1 MRTLINAI
9 AATSIAALM
18 TGATASASFALPH
31 GPHVGGFHGGGW
43 HGGGWHGGGWHRG
56 GGWHGGGWHGGGWGP
71 AVGLGIAGGL
81 AAGAL
86 AGSYYNNNCIQYEPV
101 YDAYGNYVG
110 SQAVNICG
118 P

>member
-1 MRTLINAI
+1 MRALIKAV
-9 AATSIAALM
+9 AATSIAALL
-18 TGATASASFALPH
+18 TGVSASASFALPH
-31 GPHVGGFHGGGW
+31 GACRRSGAVGGW

-56 GGWHGGGWHGGGWGP
+56 GGWHGGGWGP
-71 AVGLGIAGGL
+71 AVGLGIIGGL

-86 AGSYYNNNCIQYEPV
+86 AGSYYNNSCIRYEPA
-101 YDAYGNYVG
+101 YDPYGNYVG